1 MSDAKTMVVV
11 GAGPLLGMA
20 VARRFGREGYRVG
33 LISRTPDKL
42 NAYVRELESAG
53 VEAMGAAADVL
64 DRPKL
69 TSAIESVRKRF
80 GGIDVLEYSP
90 MIGNDILKPVLEL
103 NVENIMLSLGYYLFG
118 AVAAVGCVVNQMI
131 EKGTGAL
138 LFTSGASA
146 LGPYPSHGN
155 VSVSMG
161 ALRQYVRM
169 LNVALESKGV
179 YAGSII
185 IAQPH
190 EPVELADLYWDMVL
204 KRDRVEEVH
213 GNPELGESY
222 ERLAARGFGPGFP
235 MGLTRELPEPR
246 DAAERRVFL
255 LGLYQA
261 RLGARFQPDPAAAI
275 RKADA
280 QAQRI
285 GGVIGAPYYGEP
297 L

>member
-1 MSDAKTMVVV
+1 MSDAKTLVVV

-33 LISRTPDKL
+33 LISRTRARLD
-42 NAYVRELESAG
+42 AYVQELQSAG
-53 VEAMGAAADVL
+53 VEATGTTADVL
-64 DRPKL
+64 DRPQL
-69 TSAIESVRKRF
+69 ASAIESIRKRY
-80 GGIDVLEYSP
+80 GRIDVLEYSP

-103 NVENIMLSLGYYLFG
+103 NADNIMLSLGYYVFG
-118 AVAAVGCVVNQMI
+118 AVAAVGCVVDQMI
-131 EKGTGAL
+131 ENGSGAL

-169 LNVALESKGV
+169 LNVALEAKGV

-190 EPVELADLYWDMVL
+190 EPAELADLYWDMVL

-213 GNPELGESY
+213 GNTELGESY

-235 MGLTRELPEPR
+235 MGLTRELPQPR

-261 RLGARFQPDPAAAI
+261 RMGAHFHPDPAALI
-275 RKADA
+275 RKTDA
-280 QAQRI
+280 QAERI
-285 GGVIGAPYYGEP
+285 GGVIDAPYYGVQ